1 LVEDVKVTVTSI
13 TENYVDMLLADEENV
28 SRAGLFHHFDP
39 KRTPPIGENGIA
51 LLVEVEWKHYSYR
64 TLFDTGM
71 TGKVLTHNAAALG
84 VDLGELD
91 HVVISHGHPDHYGG
105 LEGLLESRSAS
116 VPVSIHPDA
125 FLPRYLRLASG
136 EVAPF
141 YNSALSAQRVEDL
154 GGRVVSHAGPLEVG
168 PGMIATGE
176 IPREVDFEAP
186 SQRTDTPNALLQVKD
201 GHVCA
206 DVVEDDQAMVLEIG
220 DGILVFVGCSHAGVV
235 NSIRR
240 AIELTGR
247 ERVLGVFGGFHLG
260 FPGVPEAKTAAT
272 IESLREIGVE
282 MLCPMHCTGMQAMME
297 MRRELPESFVMNCTG
312 TRVHFDSSRLQMS
325 TRPPSGGARRS

>member
-1 LVEDVKVTVTSI
+1 MEDVKVTVTSI

-28 SRAGLFHHFDP
+28 TRAGLFHHFDP

-51 LLVEVEWKHYSYR
+51 LLIEVEWKHYSYR
-64 TLFDTGM
+64 VLFDTGM

-84 VDLGELD
+84 VDLGAVD

-105 LEGLLESRSAS
+105 LDGFLASREAS
-116 VPVSIHPDA
+116 VPISVHPDA

-141 YNSALSAQRVEDL
+141 YNSALTAESIEDR
-154 GGRVVSHAGPLEVG
+154 GGRVVSHDGPLEVG
-168 PGMIATGE
+168 PGLVATGV
-176 IPREVDFEAP
+176 IPRRVEFEAP
-186 SQRTDTPNALLQVKD
+186 PDRIDTPNALIQVKG
-201 GHVCA
+201 GHACP
-206 DVVEDDQAMVLEIG
+206 DVVEDDQALVMQVA

-235 NSIRR
+235 NSIRY
-240 AIELTGR
+240 AMEVTGT

-260 FPGVPEAKTAAT
+260 FPGVPEAKTSAT
-272 IESLREIGVE
+272 IEALREIGVE

-312 TRVHFDSSRLQMS
+312 TRVFFDSSTIELS
-325 TRPPSGGARRS
+325 TRPAGAGARRG